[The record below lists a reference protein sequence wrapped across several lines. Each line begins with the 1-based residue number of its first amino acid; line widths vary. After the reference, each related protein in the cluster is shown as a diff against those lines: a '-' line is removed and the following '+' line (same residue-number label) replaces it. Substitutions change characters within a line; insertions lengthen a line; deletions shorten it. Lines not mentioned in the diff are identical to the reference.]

1 MAQRAIIGINGDLL
15 PFDDTLDKIQTQG
28 IGGGSVTWVPE
39 AATRCETLRV
49 TANGSY
55 SAATAGVYGWDN
67 VLVSVPGSS
76 VTGKDP
82 DTGEEVEVHPD
93 PETGEIVK
101 TVIPEEIRVT
111 TLPTK
116 TTYANGE
123 TIDYTG
129 IVVHSYS
136 STGRDLGAIPFSEL
150 VFPVTTAQAGDDWT
164 DGHGL
169 NAMMIYYTSHWSMAD
184 RREFQ
189 VFVDGS
195 VLGRTR
201 VGRDATIGGN
211 PPGFGIN
218 GPATILV
225 TKYNGG
231 IYAARITGENDGCT
245 YYQWYPWEPVPPQYG
260 YQGWANPAG
269 TTYKTKLNEFTR
281 CSVLDDVITEIPD
294 SSVDPTT
301 IDPSTLHAVQSL
313 PVQWNRTGGGAILE
327 TSFDISVTGGNT

>member
-55 SAATAGVYGWDN
+55 SAETAGVYGWDN

-129 IVVHSYS
+129 IVVHGYS

-150 VFPVTTAQAGDDWT
+150 VFPVTTAQGGDEWT

-169 NAMMIYYTSHWSMAD
+169 NAMMLACTPHYGVDWQGHEYTVYVGD
-184 RREFQ
+184 K
-189 VFVDGS
+189 
-195 VLGRTR
+195 VLGTDGYGKQATYGTGNTPSTR
-201 VGRDATIGGN
+201 LITRYNNHNYGLLLTGSGKTDMYAYTPQTPGTVAYGWSISGGSTAELN
-211 PPGFGIN
+211 SNRFSN
-218 GPATILV
+218 A
-225 TKYNGG
+225 
-231 IYAARITGENDGCT
+231 
-245 YYQWYPWEPVPPQYG
+245 QWEGYLTDLPVS
-260 YQGWANPAG
+260 
-269 TTYKTKLNEFTR
+269 T
-281 CSVLDDVITEIPD
+281 
-294 SSVDPTT
+294 VDPTA
-301 IDPSTLHAVQSL
+301 INPSTLYNIQSI
-313 PVQWNRTGGGAILE
+313 PVQWLRPSDGAVLE
-327 TSFDISVTGGNT
+327 TSFDITVTGGTP